1 MDRKSLL
8 VSLCLLAVLP
18 VAAIAK
24 TPPADPARAYIETS
38 YVIAPQSVDDFKLER
53 SSYDPANKLAGAGF
67 GYRSSDAPQATAS
80 VFVYPTGRMDQA
92 VAVDAGM
99 QALHRELKQAE
110 AAGIYAQMQELGE
123 EPFPLLPAAA
133 PRKGANDV
141 DTAVIQAIANAEQI
155 NGKRLRLA
163 MLHVSSK
170 QPLHSSAYL
179 FYKQLY
185 YAKLRI
191 SANQDS
197 MSREAFD
204 TLADRAARRLIAAV
218 KVANVGG
225 CASSTMYLTPKAS
238 PEQGAVQ
245 LVTQI
250 ATQRGYNCHGTAQEA
265 GVDPRAADVS
275 IIEIRYDA
283 DDWKSQ

>member
-1 MDRKSLL
+1 MVQKSLWL
-8 VSLCLLAVLP
+8 SLCLLAAMP
-18 VAAIAK
+18 VTAIAR
-24 TPPADPARAYIETS
+24 TAPAEPARAYIETS
-38 YVIAPQSVDDFKLER
+38 YVIAPQSVDDFTLER

-80 VFVYPTGRMDQA
+80 VFVYPSGRMDEATA
-92 VAVDAGM
+92 VETGM
-99 QALHRELKQAE
+99 QALHSELKQAE
-110 AAGIYAQMQELGE
+110 AAGIYAHVQELDE
-123 EPFPLLPAAA
+123 APFALRADTAL
-133 PRKGANDV
+133 RKGANDI
-141 DTAVIQAIANAEQI
+141 DTAVILAIANAEQVH
-155 NGKRLRLA
+155 GRRLRLS
-163 MLHVSSK
+163 MQHVSSN

-191 SANQDS
+191 SADQAS

-204 TLADRAARRLIAAV
+204 TLADRAARSLIAAV

-225 CASSTMYLTPKAS
+225 CASSTMYVDPKAK

-245 LVTQI
+245 L
-250 ATQRGYNCHGTAQEA
+250 ATQMATQLGYNCHGTAKEA
-265 GVDPRAADVS
+265 GVDQRASGVS
-275 IIEIRYDA
+275 VIEIHYDA